1 MNLPRNFYM
10 YNRESDGN
18 FVNLQEKISLLTKH
32 EHQQRQQQLTK
43 ATAMLMMIVIII
55 IN

>member
-1 MNLPRNFYM
+1 M

-32 EHQQRQQQLTK
+32 EHQQRQQPINKSNSNVNDDCNNYYKLK
-43 ATAMLMMIVIII
+43 IIL
-55 IN
+55 